1 MIQTEKSGEGA
12 TLTRSASQPKKIS
25 SFFYNGLGISL
36 MAGAVVLFSSG
47 GVLAETTLKIV
58 SPKNGAEVS
67 KNVSVKYA
75 YHKEGRADH
84 VHVFVDGNFLEATHK
99 DPVPLTLEAGH
110 HTILLRAASAHHNL
124 LKARASV
131 DVTVK

>member
-1 MIQTEKSGEGA
+1 MIQKKEAMQESFGA
-12 TLTRSASQPKKIS
+12 GAPSKLKKIS
-25 SFFYNGLGISL
+25 SIFANSL
-36 MAGAVVLFSSG
+36 ATALMVGAFVLFSSG
-47 GVLAETTLKIV
+47 AAWSKTTIKIV

-67 KNVSVKYA
+67 KHFSVKYT
-75 YHKEGRADH
+75 YHKEGRANH

-99 DPVPLTLEAGH
+99 DPIPLTLETGH